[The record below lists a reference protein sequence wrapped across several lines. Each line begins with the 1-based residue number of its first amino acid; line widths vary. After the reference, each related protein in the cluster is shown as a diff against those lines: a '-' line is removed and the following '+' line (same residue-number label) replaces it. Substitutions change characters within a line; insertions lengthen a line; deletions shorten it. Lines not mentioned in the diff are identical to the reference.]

1 MIPFKSWIRSVELF
15 YQRKASI
22 SVIIVLFQYRLMG
35 LKTQLEVYSNLFE
48 NQNEFTNYEQKSV
61 FANYAYSND

>member
-1 MIPFKSWIRSVELF
+1 
-15 YQRKASI
+15 
-22 SVIIVLFQYRLMG
+22 MG